1 MFNKYDSR
9 LLGIVLLSIV
19 CSFAIIS
26 PLILGYDPHEQDLM
40 KSFSGCTSENL
51 FGTDHY
57 GRDMLTRLAYATQLS
72 FFLAVV
78 TMLTSSIP
86 GVLLGILAA
95 FKGGIVD
102 KVLVFFSDIILA
114 LPGLLLVLLLVAFAP
129 GNFLYLYL
137 GLSLSLWVEFFR
149 VTRARTKSILVEP
162 YIESTKLLGFSGFY
176 ILKKQIL
183 PTLYP
188 AILTLCAFAMST
200 AIIAISTLSAI
211 GVGLQPPT
219 AELGSMIVELMP
231 YFEEEPI
238 LMILPSLMIFLIVLS
253 LQLIAQRNENA

>member
-1 MFNKYDSR
+1 MLNRFDSKFIGII
-9 LLGIVLLSIV
+9 LLVILCL
-19 CSFAIIS
+19 FAILA
-26 PLILGYDPHEQDLM
+26 PLFTSYDPHEQDLM
-40 KSFSGCTSENL
+40 KSFSGITNENL

-72 FFLAVV
+72 CLLAFV
-78 TMLTSSIP
+78 TMLTSAIP

-95 FKGGIVD
+95 YKGGAVE
-102 KVLVFFSDIILA
+102 KALVLLSDIILA
-114 LPGLLLVLLLVAFAP
+114 LPGLLLVLLFIAFAP

-149 VTRARTKSILVEP
+149 VSRARTKSILIEP
-162 YIESTKLLGFSGFY
+162 YIESTRLLGFSSFY

-188 AILTLCAFAMST
+188 IILTLCAFAMST

-231 YFEEEPI
+231 YFEEEPLLI
-238 LMILPSLMIFLIVLS
+238 ILPSVFIFLLVLS
-253 LQLIAQRNENA
+253 LQLIAKRSY